1 MQLPVLRRCAPKK
14 LLPLSHLTKTPK
26 NEEFTHLSVLN
37 LTRTP
42 MDELT
47 LMHKINWYVAYKLC
61 SVHDDDYVD

>member
-14 LLPLSHLTKTPK
+14 LPPLSHLTKTPN

-47 LMHKINWYVAYKLC
+47 LMHNIN
-61 SVHDDDYVD
+61 